1 MLNKFLELSIGFKI
15 AILAVPMIILGTVA
29 GAMVSNNQNDEGYVF
44 EIPDANS
51 IVENVIVETDL
62 IENEII
68 FIKEKNHERK
78 RLQKNS

>member
-29 GAMVSNNQNDEGYVF
+29 GAMVSNNQEDEGYVF

-62 IENEII
+62 IENEILI
-68 FIKEKNHERK
+68 EKVEVEEIIEEEEE
-78 RLQKNS
+78 